1 MARIVLTNVEVTIGA
16 VDLSNHI
23 ASVTLGSTYDVV
35 ETTAF
40 AGGNVPAAAKTRQ
53 AGLVDNSV
61 TFEFH
66 QDFAPGELEAY
77 INSDVAADSLLGTEM
92 LVKLIPA
99 SGGVGVS
106 NPGYTFSCIVSEWT
120 PLNGAVGE
128 LATVSVT
135 WPITG
140 KIEKI
145 VA

>member
-1 MARIVLTNVEVTIGA
+1 MARLVLTNVEVNIGG

-40 AGGNVPAAAKTRQ
+40 AGVSGPAGNVPLAAKTRV

-66 QDFAPGELEAY
+66 QDFAAASVEATIY
-77 INSDVAADSLLGTEM
+77 PLLGT
-92 LVKLIPA
+92 VVPVVVQPVA
-99 SGGVGVS
+99 AANVS
-106 NPGYTFSCIVSEWT
+106 ADNPSYSFQAVISEWT

-128 LATVSVT
+128 LATASVT

-140 KIEKI
+140 PVTKA
-145 VA
+145 V